1 MTTAIEFLPR
11 SFVAPFGSALPE
23 TLNEEQMV
31 ALMAHLSG
39 AAQALQGLEVA
50 AIAACLGSAA
60 ARLLSD
66 GDPLRE
72 AALDE
77 LPAEAGFSPQQA
89 RWVIDSMA
97 RDWTPAAL
105 QRLLEAEFADARAL
119 DTFVPAPLEQAPDR
133 EVRGMPLGAT
143 DAVGVHI
150 CSGTVPGVG
159 VTSMLRGLL
168 TKAPVLLK
176 PGAGDRVLPRLVA
189 RALGEAAP
197 VDPVAD
203 VICEALAVLFW
214 PGGAGG
220 VVESQALARAGYV
233 VVYGT
238 DTTVNAIQSRIA
250 ATVPLIAYP
259 HRIGIAVV
267 SGQAAANDTAATAAA
282 LARAVA
288 AYEQRGCVS
297 PQQTFV
303 LADFETARALAEATA
318 HALGQLADELPAA
331 SPDPEVAAAV
341 QQRRATVEMRLAI
354 GESVELWTGSEV
366 QWTVALDARPQFTPS
381 CLGRTLM
388 LTPVADP
395 AALDRALQGVE
406 GRLQSVGIAGL
417 DRVTERAVAEVVARH
432 GASRVG
438 PLEAMAFPGPG
449 WIHDGQGGLTR
460 LVRWS
465 ALSGP

>member
-1 MTTAIEFLPR
+1 MTTAIEFLPK
-11 SFVAPFGSALPE
+11 SFAARFGASPSE
-23 TLNEEQMV
+23 TLDEGQMV
-31 ALMAHLSG
+31 ALMAHLSA
-39 AAQALQGLEVA
+39 AAQALQGIEVA

-72 AALDE
+72 AALQQ

-105 QRLLEAEFADARAL
+105 QRLLEAEFADCRAL

-133 EVRGMPLGAT
+133 EVRGMPLGVA
-143 DAVGVHI
+143 DGVGVHI

-189 RALGEAAP
+189 RALGEAAA

-203 VICEALAVLFW
+203 TICEALAVLFW
-214 PGGAGG
+214 SGGAGG
-220 VVESQALARAGYV
+220 AVESQALAKAGYV
-233 VVYGT
+233 VVYGA
-238 DTTVNAIQSRIA
+238 DATVSAIQQRID
-250 ATVPLIAYP
+250 ATVPLVAYP
-259 HRIGIAVV
+259 HRVGITLV
-267 SGQAAANDTAATAAA
+267 SAQADPSATAAA

-297 PQQTFV
+297 PQQAFV
-303 LADFETARALAEATA
+303 LADVETARVLAAATARALD
-318 HALGQLADELPAA
+318 QLAGELPAA
-331 SPDPEVAAAV
+331 SPDPEIAAAV
-341 QQRRATVEMRLAI
+341 QQRRATIEMRHAI
-354 GESVELWTGSEV
+354 GESVELWASGQV
-366 QWTVALDARPQFTPS
+366 QWTVVLDARPQFTAS
-381 CLGRTLM
+381 CLGRTLTI
-388 LTPVADP
+388 TPVADLS
-395 AALDRALQGVE
+395 ALDEALQGVE
-406 GRLQSVGIAGL
+406 GRLQAVGVAGF
-417 DRVTERAVAEVVARH
+417 DRTTERAVAEIVARH

-438 PLEAMAFPGPG
+438 PLESMSFPAPG

-465 ALSGP
+465 ALAGP